1 MNEFPPGV
9 LSLKKHFR
17 RVLGESI
24 LLQSVNWV
32 KIVRGKRRLS
42 LSEWMMGPLED
53 RIGGQ
58 GCVDAKEAE

>member
-1 MNEFPPGV
+1 MV

-17 RVLGESI
+17 RSLERVFS
-24 LLQSVNWV
+24 LQSVNWV
-32 KIVRGKRRLS
+32 KIVREKRRLS
-42 LSEWMMGPLED
+42 LSEWMRGPLED